1 MNGRWNVAFEQLNT
15 MSVPSPAESL
25 SILVVDDFVP
35 FRETLREFF
44 DDFVFIEVVGEAGD
58 GNSAIQMAFEL
69 MPQVIL
75 MDVRM
80 PGLNG
85 IEATK
90 RIKRD
95 LPAIHIIG
103 VSSVDD
109 TVTREA
115 MEAAGCS
122 AFTAKIFVHTL
133 PHLISKVTGK
143 YVAQQT
149 PCLRSRR
156 G

>member
-1 MNGRWNVAFEQLNT
+1 
-15 MSVPSPAESL
+15 MSVTSSAESL
-25 SILVVDDFVP
+25 RILIADDFEP
-35 FRETLREFF
+35 FRETLREFL

-58 GNSAIQMAFEL
+58 GNSAIQMAFQL
-69 MPQVIL
+69 IPQVIL

-85 IEATK
+85 IEVTR

-95 LPAIHIIG
+95 LPAIHVIG
-103 VSSVDD
+103 LSSLDD

-115 MEAAGCS
+115 MEVAGSS

-133 PHLISKVTGK
+133 PRIISKVTGRD
-143 YVAQQT
+143 VAQRT
-149 PCLRSRR
+149 PCLRSRH

>member
-1 MNGRWNVAFEQLNT
+1 MDVALEQLNT
-15 MSVPSPAESL
+15 MSVTSSAESL
-25 SILVVDDFVP
+25 RILIADDFEP
-35 FRETLREFF
+35 FRETLREFL
-44 DDFVFIEVVGEAGD
+44 DAFVFIEVVGEAGD
-58 GNSAIQMAFEL
+58 GNSAIQMAFQL
-69 MPQVIL
+69 IPQVIL

-85 IEATK
+85 IEATR

-95 LPAIHIIG
+95 LPAIHVIG
-103 VSSVDD
+103 LSSLDD

-115 MEAAGCS
+115 MEVAGSS

-133 PHLISKVTGK
+133 PHIISKVTGRD
-143 YVAQQT
+143 VAHRT
-149 PCLRSRR
+149 PCLRSRQ